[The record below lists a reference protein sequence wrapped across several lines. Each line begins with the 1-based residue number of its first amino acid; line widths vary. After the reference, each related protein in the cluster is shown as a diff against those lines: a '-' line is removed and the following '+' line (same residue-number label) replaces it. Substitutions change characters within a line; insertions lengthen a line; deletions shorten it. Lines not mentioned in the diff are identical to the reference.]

1 MIAQIDARL
10 LLSASMGARGSRTAS
25 NWALNTSQKVSGI
38 KGESTA
44 LSL

>member
-1 MIAQIDARL
+1 MDACL
-10 LLSASMGARGSRTAS
+10 LLSASMGARGLRTALI
-25 NWALNTSQKVSGI
+25 WALNTSQKVSGI